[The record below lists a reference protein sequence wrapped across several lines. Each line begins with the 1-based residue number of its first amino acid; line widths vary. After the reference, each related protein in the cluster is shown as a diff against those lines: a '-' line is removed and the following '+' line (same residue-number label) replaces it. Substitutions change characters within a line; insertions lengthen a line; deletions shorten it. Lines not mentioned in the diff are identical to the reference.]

1 VYTSP
6 EQSSAGAVDA
16 RTDQYG
22 LACVLYEMLTGEPPF
37 TGPTA
42 QAVVARRM
50 TEPARAIRPVRPA
63 VPAGVESTVLRGLER
78 IPADRFPDIGAFA
91 EHLADRSAPGRRRS
105 HARAIGAVM
114 LSLLVVGLGAWLLGR
129 HGVSAATR
137 DPGAVAL
144 YRRGLRAYELRTPVS
159 TGEAIEAFTAA
170 VGRDSTYADAWS
182 GLAKAYVRAYER
194 RFVFPG
200 VARDSVL
207 RLAVAAA
214 DRALGEDPGRPE
226 AWATKAN
233 VSRSVDPTERAPRS
247 ARCTRP

>member
-1 VYTSP
+1 MSP

-50 TEPARAIRPVRPA
+50 TEPARAIRPV
-63 VPAGVESTVLRGLER
+63 
-78 IPADRFPDIGAFA
+78 GAFA

-214 DRALGEDPGRPE
+214 DRALGEDPGSPE